1 MDWFSLDVFL
11 VSVQQALIEQLLC
24 VRHYVR
30 SGEKKINVIG
40 LSQVC
45 IPGGERDR
53 KEKRREEKDP
63 D

>member
-11 VSVQQALIEQLLC
+11 VSFQQALIEQLLC

-30 SGEKKINVIG
+30 LGEKKINVIG
-40 LSQVC
+40 LSQ
-45 IPGGERDR
+45 GE
-53 KEKRREEKDP
+53 EKRREEKDP